1 QHRRH
6 HSHAHD
12 QRLRDAPIHLLPS
25 PWASHPTR
33 NPRPI
38 DGTARP
44 RTGEEGDAVI
54 LLGVLLL
61 TAGAGG
67 LIINAAAWLAAHRAG
82 RRTERLH
89 GRRRTLAYSST
100 AAVVVGTALVW
111 TTLLVAP

>member
-1 QHRRH
+1 M
-6 HSHAHD
+6 
-12 QRLRDAPIHLLPS
+12 
-25 PWASHPTR
+25 
-33 NPRPI
+33 
-38 DGTARP
+38 
-44 RTGEEGDAVI
+44 I
-54 LLGVLLL
+54 LLGFLLL

-67 LIINAAAWLAAHRAG
+67 LIINAAAWLDAHRAG